1 MNLSSDKPFAE
12 VAFNLPIKEVFTY
25 KIPPE
30 FFGKVQ
36 VGMRVFVPFG
46 KRRIT
51 GYVVN
56 LTSSWDKKFQ
66 LKSISDL
73 PDTKPVVDKEILA
86 LTKWLSDYYQCS
98 WGEAIRA
105 ALPAGLDDE
114 DREELSLTKAG
125 MDALK
130 KKSLS
135 KSGALLLH
143 FIKEKPRVTLKQCQ
157 KGLGKKFSAS
167 SLAHLKQD
175 RLLTSTTA
183 IHKSTVGYKF
193 IKSVRLNPNFSKLEN
208 IEQLLKRSPKQKM
221 VYDHLLKGEI
231 STSDLEKQVK
241 GSATALKN
249 LK

>member
-1 MNLSSDKPFAE
+1 MNLSLDKSFAE

-30 FFGKVQ
+30 FLGKVQ

-51 GYVVN
+51 GYVVK
-56 LTSSWDKKFQ
+56 LASSWDKKFK

-86 LTKWLSDYYQCS
+86 LTKWLSKYYQCS

-114 DREELSLTKAG
+114 DREEFSLTKAG

-135 KSGALLLH
+135 KAAALLLD
-143 FIKEKPRVTLKQCQ
+143 FISERPRVTLKQCQ
-157 KGLGKKFSAS
+157 KALGKKFSSS

-175 RLLTSTTA
+175 GLLTYTC
-183 IHKSTVGYKF
+183 
-193 IKSVRLNPNFSKLEN
+193 
-208 IEQLLKRSPKQKM
+208 LLYTSPSPR
-221 VYDHLLKGEI
+221 D
-231 STSDLEKQVK
+231 
-241 GSATALKN
+241 
-249 LK
+249 